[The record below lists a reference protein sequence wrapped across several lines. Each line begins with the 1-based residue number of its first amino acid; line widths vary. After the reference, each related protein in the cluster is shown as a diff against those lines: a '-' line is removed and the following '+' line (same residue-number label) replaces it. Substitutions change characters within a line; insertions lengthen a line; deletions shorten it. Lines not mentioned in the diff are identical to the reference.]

1 MSTYTPHTPSEIR
14 SMLDTVGVKSLED
27 LYSGFED
34 LWTKNLNLPPGKS
47 QMEVIRFFTELAS
60 QNKLFGSIFRGAGA
74 YCHYIPSVI
83 KSLVSREE
91 FVTAYTP
98 YQAEMSQGILQSI
111 FEFQSM
117 IADLTGMQV
126 SNASLYDGSTALADA
141 ILMLREK
148 KKNKVLLSSVLH
160 PRSLEVI
167 KTYLTPLGIQIELIA
182 LEEGKTSISDLT
194 AKLTE
199 DVFAVAIAQTNYLGI
214 IENAAD
220 IGQKVKANKSGF
232 VMSVEPFACSFL
244 KTPAACGADVVTG
257 EGQPLGM
264 PLSFG
269 GPYLGFIGTTEKLTR
284 KIPGRIVGKTHDAS
298 GKDAYVLTLQA
309 REQHIRREKAS
320 SSICSNQ
327 AHCALTAA
335 IYMAYA
341 GKEGMRQ
348 VAVQSLSKAHY
359 LAQEITR
366 LPGFELQYKSEFFNE
381 FVIKSQIPADI
392 IINACAQENILAGL
406 KLGEYQTLW
415 CATEVNT
422 REDIQK
428 LIDVL
433 KQIKA

>member
-1 MSTYTPHTPSEIR
+1 
-14 SMLDTVGVKSLED
+14 MLDTVGVKSLED

-148 KKNKVLLSSVLH
+148 KKNKVLLSSALH

-167 KTYLTPLGIQIELIA
+167 KTYFTPLGIQIELIA

-244 KTPAACGADVVTG
+244 KTPAACGADIVTG

>member
-1 MSTYTPHTPSEIR
+1 
-14 SMLDTVGVKSLED
+14 MLDTVGVKSLED

>member
-34 LWTKNLNLPPGKS
+34 LRTQNLNLPPGKS

-148 KKNKVLLSSVLH
+148 KKNKVLLSSALH

-269 GPYLGFIGTTEKLTR
+269 GPYLGFIGATEKLTR

>member
-1 MSTYTPHTPSEIR
+1 
-14 SMLDTVGVKSLED
+14 MLDTVGVKSLED

-98 YQAEMSQGILQSI
+98 YHAEMSQGILQSI

-148 KKNKVLLSSVLH
+148 KKNKVLLSSALH

-167 KTYLTPLGIQIELIA
+167 KTYFTPLGIQIELIA

-244 KTPAACGADVVTG
+244 KTPAACGADIVTG

>member
-1 MSTYTPHTPSEIR
+1 
-14 SMLDTVGVKSLED
+14 MLDTVGVKSLED

-34 LWTKNLNLPPGKS
+34 LRTQNLNLPPGKS

-148 KKNKVLLSSVLH
+148 KKNKVLLSSALH

-167 KTYLTPLGIQIELIA
+167 KTYFTPLGIQIELIA

-269 GPYLGFIGTTEKLTR
+269 GPYLGFIGATEKLTR

>member
-1 MSTYTPHTPSEIR
+1 
-14 SMLDTVGVKSLED
+14 MLDTVGVKSLED

-148 KKNKVLLSSVLH
+148 KKNKVLLSSALH

-167 KTYLTPLGIQIELIA
+167 KTYFTPLGIQIELIA

-298 GKDAYVLTLQA
+298 GKDAYVLTLKA

>member
-1 MSTYTPHTPSEIR
+1 
-14 SMLDTVGVKSLED
+14 MLDTVGVKSLED

-141 ILMLREK
+141 ILMLHEK

-220 IGQKVKANKSGF
+220 IGQKVKANKCGF

>member
-1 MSTYTPHTPSEIR
+1 MS
-14 SMLDTVGVKSLED
+14 LLVK
-27 LYSGFED
+27 
-34 LWTKNLNLPPGKS
+34 
-47 QMEVIRFFTELAS
+47 
-60 QNKLFGSIFRGAGA
+60 
-74 YCHYIPSVI
+74 
-83 KSLVSREE
+83 
-91 FVTAYTP
+91 
-98 YQAEMSQGILQSI
+98 
-111 FEFQSM
+111 
-117 IADLTGMQV
+117 
-126 SNASLYDGSTALADA
+126 ASLWEC
-141 ILMLREK
+141 RF
-148 KKNKVLLSSVLH
+148 
-160 PRSLEVI
+160 PLEV
-167 KTYLTPLGIQIELIA
+167 LIW
-182 LEEGKTSISDLT
+182 
-194 AKLTE
+194 
-199 DVFAVAIAQTNYLGI
+199 
-214 IENAAD
+214 
-220 IGQKVKANKSGF
+220 
-232 VMSVEPFACSFL
+232 
-244 KTPAACGADVVTG
+244 
-257 EGQPLGM
+257 
-264 PLSFG
+264 
-269 GPYLGFIGTTEKLTR
+269 GFIGTTEKLTR